1 MPAALPTDRQVRAD
15 VYKITRVYLEVERGL
30 RPPDQLEKFLTE
42 AEYRR
47 HRKTPHHPA
56 SRSREAVLPT
66 DVGRIHLDR
75 HLHGQVTATV
85 PTRESGDRW
94 GALVLHFARDHT
106 GRWRVDQLE
115 RLTRRSVVRQPS
127 RPVVEPKDLDV
138 RIRDVETERRVVDA
152 AHRAATT
159 RLRELRHA
167 NVDKDQQREVRQQ
180 QQTWKRRRSE
190 LDDELT
196 HLRTTRELRARLAD
210 IDHRPQQPATA
221 LTDAHL
227 ERLLGPVPDD
237 DWQQRLRDGL
247 IEEIHT
253 YRRRWN
259 VTDARNVLG
268 PDPAHPDQRRDR
280 DDLADTLRAAAR
292 ALGTSPEPPGSGTS
306 TRCRHQHDQ
315 ARGVAAER

>member
-1 MPAALPTDRQVRAD
+1 MSASSPTDRQIRAD
-15 VYKITRVYLEVERGL
+15 VHRITRVYLEVERGL
-30 RPPDQLEKFLTE
+30 RPPEQLGRFLTDT
-42 AEYRR
+42 EYRR
-47 HRKTPHHPA
+47 HRKTPQHPA
-56 SRSREAVLPT
+56 SRTREAVLPT
-66 DVGRIHLDR
+66 DVGRINLDR
-75 HLHGQVTATV
+75 HLPGQVTAAV
-85 PTRESGDRW
+85 PTRETGDRW

-106 GRWRVDQLE
+106 GRWQVDQLE
-115 RLTRRSVVRQPS
+115 RLTRPSVVRQPS
-127 RPVVEPKDLDV
+127 RPLAEPKDLDV
-138 RIRDVETERRVVDA
+138 RIDEVETERRVVDA
-152 AHRAATT
+152 AHHAATT

-167 NVDKDQQREVRQQ
+167 NGDKGRQREVRQQ

-210 IDHRPQQPATA
+210 LDHRPQQPATE

-227 ERLLGPVPDD
+227 ERLLGPVPEDA
-237 DWQQRLRDGL
+237 WRRRLRDGL

-268 PDPAHPDQRRDR
+268 PVPAHPDHQRDR
-280 DDLADTLRAAAR
+280 DELAETLRAAAH
-292 ALGTSPEPPGSGTS
+292 ALGTSPQPPGGDRSA
-306 TRCRHQHDQ
+306 RCRQQQGH